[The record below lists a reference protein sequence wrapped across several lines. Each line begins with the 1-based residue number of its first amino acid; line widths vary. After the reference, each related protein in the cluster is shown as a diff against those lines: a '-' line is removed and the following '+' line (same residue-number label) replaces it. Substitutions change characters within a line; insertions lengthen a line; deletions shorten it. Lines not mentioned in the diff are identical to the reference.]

1 MLIKMF
7 MYKSFTNFVLYSFHC
22 NCVRSN
28 IYLHNKLLP
37 VAILVFFQLKMIW
50 LYLLS
55 NKVLPC

>member
-1 MLIKMF
+1 M
-7 MYKSFTNFVLYSFHC
+7 
-22 NCVRSN
+22 RSN

-55 NKVLPC
+55 NKVLPCLSYTVQTQQLLIDSNE